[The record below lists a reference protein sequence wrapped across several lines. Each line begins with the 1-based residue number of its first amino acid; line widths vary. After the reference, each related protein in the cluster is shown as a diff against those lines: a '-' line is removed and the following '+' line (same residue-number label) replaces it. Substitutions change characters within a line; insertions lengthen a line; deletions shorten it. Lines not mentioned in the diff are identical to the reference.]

1 MGLALP
7 SKYAHSLEIVNVETT
22 ATGFL
27 YVYVNLLN
35 SLAPGERG
43 SLLLDLEDD
52 LVKQD
57 PRARVWHLPLGDK
70 NSLRSLRGVSFN

>member
-35 SLAPGERG
+35 SLA
-43 SLLLDLEDD
+43 
-52 LVKQD
+52 
-57 PRARVWHLPLGDK
+57 
-70 NSLRSLRGVSFN
+70 